1 MATAW
6 SMAGHWALK
15 IPTCRPP
22 SVPPDPAAEAPIPAA
37 LESRLDTRPFV
48 SGTPAAEFSIPQ
60 SELSYES
67 DSESCAPFGD
77 SVNRD
82 LSATLESARSKVQ
95 DKSSLLAKKI
105 IDLADIEV
113 VKLLGDEACS
123 QLFEL
128 SNQAQSP
135 RIDHDNEGHANLQAL
150 CMVQKKHNYKIED
163 CQVELADLAACHKKY
178 FRKFAKRK
186 DKDTDENEEDDTDEE
201 SESDNDLPLD
211 RTNEFEGAAVV
222 VGLGPS

>member
-60 SELSYES
+60 VEAPDERQSSPANTY
-67 DSESCAPFGD
+67 ESCAPFGD

-135 RIDHDNEGHANLQAL
+135 RIDHDNEGHANLQA
-150 CMVQKKHNYKIED
+150 Y